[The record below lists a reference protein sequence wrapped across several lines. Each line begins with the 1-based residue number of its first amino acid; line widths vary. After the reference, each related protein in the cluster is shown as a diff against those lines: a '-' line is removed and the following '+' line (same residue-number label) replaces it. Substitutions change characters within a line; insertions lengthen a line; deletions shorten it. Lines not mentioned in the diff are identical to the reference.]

1 MGSHLSSFSPFQ
13 NINITAK
20 NEMLTHEVNNH
31 KPTEKKLISFTFC
44 PIKIIVMFAQTTLY
58 KHERSFCDNASLWIY
73 FSPAE
78 HQTNAMGKP
87 SFASSWIAHH
97 VGREGKGIKPK
108 TRILPL
114 LPWAFF
120 CGYLLTYVK
129 WRWGVALSLPHIKF
143 RKKNVLIIV
152 HIILR
157 VEYCIFHSAHIGVK
171 NKFPMSLSLLLV
183 GFSYQ

>member
-1 MGSHLSSFSPFQ
+1 MESHLSSFSPFQ

-20 NEMLTHEVNNH
+20 NEMLSHEVNNH
-31 KPTEKKLISFTFC
+31 KPTEKMLISFTFC
-44 PIKIIVMFAQTTLY
+44 PIKIVIFAQTTLY
-58 KHERSFCDNASLWIY
+58 EHERSFCDNASLWIY

-78 HQTNAMGKP
+78 HKTNGEAIFCQFLDCSSCGK
-87 SFASSWIAHH
+87 
-97 VGREGKGIKPK
+97 GRERKGIKPK
-108 TRILPL
+108 TRISPL

-129 WRWGVALSLPHIKF
+129 WQWGVALSLPHIKF
-143 RKKNVLIIV
+143 SKKNVLIIV
-152 HIILR
+152 DMILR
-157 VEYCIFHSAHIGVK
+157 SEYCVFHSAHIGVK